1 MKPEDFENIEAQTVF
16 LCEEVKEIHIH
27 LESATNVAPPATPSN
42 DNRSEGN
49 QVSEEIEDHSG
60 MTGRKAIEQLR
71 ELSLAFYQ
79 FDRENGGSWRPKE
92 VADTLDEIWQ
102 YLEVRL

>member
-1 MKPEDFENIEAQTVF
+1 MKTEDLESIEAQNVF

-27 LESATNVAPPATPSN
+27 LESGANNPPTATIGHN
-42 DNRSEGN
+42 DRSGEN
-49 QVSEEIEDHSG
+49 QVEDHSG
-60 MTGRKAIEQLR
+60 MTDRKAIEQLR
-71 ELSLAFYQ
+71 GLSLEFYQ

-92 VADTLDEIWQ
+92 VADTLDEIQQ